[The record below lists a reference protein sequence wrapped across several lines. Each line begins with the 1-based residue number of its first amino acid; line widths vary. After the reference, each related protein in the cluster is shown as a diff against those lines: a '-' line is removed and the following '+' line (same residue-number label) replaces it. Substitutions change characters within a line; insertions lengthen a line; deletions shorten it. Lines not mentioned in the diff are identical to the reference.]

1 MTQYRLERNND
12 RRPAELSASPKEM
25 QRRRDLIAA
34 TLQEIGAHGTL
45 NVTVG
50 QIARRAGV
58 SPGLAFHYF
67 GDKEALFLAAMRA
80 VLRRYRRAVVAALRA
95 AETPEARIEA
105 VIAANFD
112 AVNFQDGAVAAWLNF
127 YVLAQ
132 TAPEARRLLDIYHA
146 RLDSTLRHALRPLLG
161 QAAPA
166 VAARLA
172 ALIDG
177 LYLRLALTSGSPAD
191 AETQL
196 RAALADALAGQAPE
210 RL

>member
-1 MTQYRLERNND
+1 M
-12 RRPAELSASPKEM
+12 SASQKET

-45 NVTVG
+45 SVTVG
-50 QIARRAGV
+50 QIAKRAGV

-80 VLRRYRRAVVAALRA
+80 VLRRYRRAVVAALRE

-105 VIAANFD
+105 VISASFD
-112 AVNFQDGAVAAWLNF
+112 ATNFQDGAVAAWLNF

-132 TAPEARRLLDIYHA
+132 TAPEARRLLEAYHA

-161 QAAPA
+161 QAAPV
-166 VAARLA
+166 VAGRLA

-177 LYLRLALTSGSPAD
+177 LYLRQALTSGSPRE
-191 AETQL
+191 AEAQI
-196 RAALADALAGQAPE
+196 RAALADALAGQAPG
-210 RL
+210 R